1 MKDHCQVIQQYGK
14 KMTLDGTPETDE
26 GVCLAR
32 ITEALAAA
40 KANMTIVESKMK
52 EFFPPDTIK
61 SRS

>member
-1 MKDHCQVIQQYGK
+1 
-14 KMTLDGTPETDE
+14 MTLDGTPETDE